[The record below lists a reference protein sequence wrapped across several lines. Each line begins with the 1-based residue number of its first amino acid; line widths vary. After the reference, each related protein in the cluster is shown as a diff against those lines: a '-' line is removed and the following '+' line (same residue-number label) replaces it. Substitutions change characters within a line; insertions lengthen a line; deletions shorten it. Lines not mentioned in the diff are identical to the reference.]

1 MKSYTIATHM
11 TDGFIPEPWT
21 AFFVPE
27 GMDAEEYIAS
37 ECGLLD
43 EKGFGSGST
52 ESEAVA
58 NLFKERPDE
67 HRQMGLFEEQ
77 AVE

>member
-1 MKSYTIATHM
+1 M
-11 TDGFIPEPWT
+11 TGGFIAEPWT

-27 GMDAEEYIAS
+27 GMDAEDYIAS
-37 ECGLLD
+37 DSAILN
-43 EKGFGSGST
+43 EKNFGSGST

-58 NLFKERPDE
+58 ILFKGRTDDR
-67 HRQMGLFEEQ
+67 RQMGLFEYQ

>member
-11 TDGFIPEPWT
+11 TDGFIAEPWT

-27 GMDAEEYIAS
+27 GMDAEEYISSDCAVF
-37 ECGLLD
+37 D
-43 EKGFGSGST
+43 ENAFGSGST

-58 NLFKERPDE
+58 KLFKGRSKCRPMD
-67 HRQMGLFEEQ
+67 LFEEQ
-77 AVE
+77 AVA